1 MWLPE
6 SAEKHVTLI
15 AAAQIGLTV
24 VDFGTSVQTVE
35 DLRQSLALSK
45 CKAIFFEPQSE
56 TNNNLLLLRK
66 AIPEFFYY
74 DDTYGQMFHS
84 KHFPHLKY
92 FVHTG
97 FDVEMGCLNYKS
109 LFLPNPTTNYV
120 DATIAALNDETP
132 AYVKLAKA
140 ADNKIKVGPTITQSK
155 LLDESA
161 FAFAKKLVNKEYFET
176 A

>member
-1 MWLPE
+1 M
-6 SAEKHVTLI
+6 I

-24 VDFGTSVQTVE
+24 VDFGSTVTTVE
-35 DLRQSLALSK
+35 DLRQSLSLSK
-45 CKAIFFEPQSE
+45 CKAVFFEPQSD

-97 FDVEMGCLNYKS
+97 FDIEMGCLNYKS

-120 DATIAALNDETP
+120 DTTVAALKDETP
-132 AYVKLAKA
+132 AYAKLVKTEKDKA
-140 ADNKIKVGPTITQSK
+140 ITVGPPVSQSK
-155 LLDESA
+155 LLEETA
-161 FAFAKKLVNKEYFET
+161 FAFAKKLVKREYFEV
-176 A
+176 